1 MNVDAVE
8 TVAGAL
14 MTTAAIVNDVS
25 TELTLMSTTFCPT
38 WPLSLGGSILF
49 LIQLI
54 DLIALSHFSNT

>member
-1 MNVDAVE
+1 
-8 TVAGAL
+8 